1 MIRNVLIGNIL
12 LVICYFIAGQ
22 LTLTLSLPPSGATPL
37 WAPAGI
43 ALGAVL
49 IWGYRLLPG
58 VFLGDF
64 LVAVGLIGLD
74 DNTAIALCVI
84 IGGQAMFHAWL
95 GKYLLVKFKLWPTLL
110 VHEQDILKFFL
121 IAGAISSFFPAL
133 LSVVAD
139 LFLGVLNSDTWLDSL
154 LIWWV
159 GSALGIIVFTPI
171 TLILFAKPKLNWR
184 NRVGSVVVP
193 MLILFLVLLF
203 SLQYARK
210 TEESQVLNRFEA
222 NAEMTHILIKGELE
236 EHETLLRSMRAYFQN
251 NKQLSQKDFDHYI
264 AQFPDYRENI
274 YAVAWAEYLPNESRL
289 DYEQLHG
296 DIVELDSQGEVIRA
310 TQREGYFAIKYS
322 QVPVEY
328 VSILKDRVAVNNFD
342 MCFGVERDA
351 LCEYMLRTKASII
364 MPPILEALQAHPG
377 RRFVR
382 VLPIFSGDS
391 IVALAA
397 HMYTYEHLFGQLL
410 NSFDQKWLDLK
421 ITDITA
427 EPAKSLFNSAKNKKS
442 LEVFGYQDLLVNKVV
457 EIGRRQWQFSYR
469 PSPEFIGHYSSW
481 LFYWLITASFFV
493 LSLTGAFLLNIAGRE
508 QRIKQEVTDKTEKIS
523 KQSVLLEESERKFRR
538 LVEGVRDDYI
548 MYAHDVEGVF
558 TYVSPSIENILGYS
572 AEDFLAHYTTYL
584 PDSELNRLAQTFTD
598 RAIQGEIV
606 PSYEL
611 EIAHKNG
618 GMHTLRITEAPL
630 FDAQGK
636 VTGVEGISQDIT
648 ALKAD
653 RLKMEKLSLV
663 VTHSPNGVVITN
675 KEGMVEYVNPKF
687 TEITG
692 YSSDEIKGKWPSMV
706 SSGHTPASV
715 YKDLWD
721 TLLAGNEWRG
731 ELQNRKKNGELFWA
745 SEHICPMF
753 DEPGNITHFVAI
765 QEDVTE
771 SKRIREETNYQ
782 ASHDLLT
789 GLVNRREFEV
799 RLKRVVDSAKRERD
813 SHALCFLD
821 LDQFKVVNDTC
832 GHVAGDELLR
842 QVGSLMQE
850 NIRSR
855 DTLARLGGDEFAIL
869 MEHCGIVQANHAAE
883 HVIRALEDFRFHWE
897 EHTFTIGVSIGL
909 AIIDQHTKD
918 SQEILSQ
925 VDSACYAA
933 KDAGRNRIEV
943 HTENSERLKQRKGE
957 IKWSSEISDALDND
971 RFLLYVQPIV
981 PILNND
987 LDIGYEVL
995 LRLKMKDGT
1004 IVPPGAFLPAAER
1017 YNSATRIDR
1026 WVVHHTLQWLSCHAD
1041 QLHHVRSI
1049 AINLSGQSLGDEA
1062 VLDYIIQQ
1070 FESSDVPAEKIKF
1083 EITETAAIANLQD
1096 ATVFMKTLSK
1106 FGCQFALDDFG
1117 SGLSSFA
1124 YLKNLQVDVLKIDG
1138 MFVKDMLDDPI
1149 DYEMVKSINQI
1160 GHVMGLETIAEFV
1173 ENDQILEKLRE
1184 IGVDYVQGYHLGKP
1198 MPIAKILN
1206 KNNKN

>member
-22 LTLTLSLPPSGATPL
+22 FTLMLSLPPSGATPL
-37 WAPAGI
+37 WVPAGI

-74 DNTAIALCVI
+74 NHTAILLCVI

-110 VHEQDILKFFL
+110 IHDRDILKFFL
-121 IAGAISSFFPAL
+121 IAGVVASLFPAL
-133 LSVVAD
+133 LSVTAD
-139 LFLGVLNSDTWLDSL
+139 LLLGVLSADTWLDSL
-154 LIWWV
+154 LVWWI
-159 GSALGIIVFTPI
+159 GGGLGVVIFTPI

-184 NRVGSVVVP
+184 NRVGTVVVP
-193 MLILFLVLLF
+193 IMVLFLVLLF
-203 SLQYARK
+203 ILQYTRK
-210 TEESQVLNRFEA
+210 VEQQQQLNRFIA
-222 NAEMTHILIKGELE
+222 NVEITHTLIKGELE
-236 EHETLLRSMRAYFQN
+236 VHETLLRSMRAYFQN
-251 NKQLSQKDFDHYI
+251 KKQLSQQDFDRYI
-264 AQFPDYRENI
+264 AEFPDYQENI
-274 YAVAWAEYLPNESRL
+274 DAVAWIEYLPDNKRL
-289 DYEQLHG
+289 DYEQQHG
-296 DIVELDSQGEVIRA
+296 EVVELDNQGKIIRA
-310 TQREGYFAIKYS
+310 AKRAGYFVIKYS
-322 QVPVEY
+322 QVPKRY
-328 VSILKDRVAVNNFD
+328 VSALKAQASVNNFHL
-342 MCFGVERDA
+342 CFGAEREA
-351 LCEYMLRTKASII
+351 LCSYMLRTKSSII
-364 MPPILEALQAHPG
+364 MPPILEALQAKPG

-382 VLPIFSGDS
+382 LLPVFSGDS
-391 IVALAA
+391 IIALAG
-397 HMYTYEHLFGQLL
+397 HMYTYKHLFGQLL
-410 NSFDQKWLDLK
+410 NSFEQHLDLE

-427 EPAKSLFNSAKNKKS
+427 KPAKVLFTSVKNKKS
-442 LEVFGYQDLLVNKVV
+442 LEIYGHQDLVVNK
-457 EIGRRQWQFSYR
+457 ILPISSRQWQFSYR
-469 PSPEFIGHYSSW
+469 PTQGEDYQYSSW
-481 LFYWLITASFFV
+481 LLYWLITASFFA

-508 QRIKQEVTDKTEKIS
+508 QRIRQEVADKTEKIS
-523 KQSVLLEESERKFRR
+523 KQALSLKESERKFRR
-538 LVEGVRDDYI
+538 LVEGIRDDYI
-548 MYAHDVEGVF
+548 MYAHDIKGVF
-558 TYVSPSIENILGYS
+558 TYVGPSIENILGYTP
-572 AEDFLAHYTTYL
+572 EEFLVHYSTYL
-584 PDSELNRLAQTFTD
+584 PDTELNRLAQSYTE
-598 RAIQGEIV
+598 RSIQGERV
-606 PSYEL
+606 PPYEL
-611 EIAHKNG
+611 EIVHKKG
-618 GMHTLRITEAPL
+618 DIHTLRIIESPL

-636 VTGVEGISQDIT
+636 VIAVEGFAQDIT
-648 ALKAD
+648 LLKAA

-663 VTHSPNGVVITN
+663 VTHSPNGVVMTD
-675 KEGMVEYVNPKF
+675 KKGVVEYVNPKF

-692 YSSDEIKGKWPSMV
+692 YHAEEVLGKKLSII
-706 SSGHTPASV
+706 SSGHTEASV
-715 YKDLWD
+715 YQHLWD

-753 DEPGNITHFVAI
+753 DALGNITNFVAI
-765 QEDVTE
+765 QEDITE
-771 SKRIREETNYQ
+771 SKRIREEINYQ
-782 ASHDLLT
+782 ANHDLLT

-799 RLKRVVDSAKRERD
+799 RLARVVDSAKRERD

-842 QVGSLMQE
+842 QMGSLMQK
-850 NIRSR
+850 NIRAR

-869 MEHCGIVQANHAAE
+869 MEHCGLFQANQAAE
-883 HVIRALEDFRFHWE
+883 HVIHALENFRFHWE

-909 AIIDQHTKD
+909 AIIDQYTKD

-957 IKWSSEISDALDND
+957 IKWSSEINDALDNN

-981 PILNND
+981 PILNKE
-987 LDIGYEVL
+987 LKMGYEVL
-995 LRLKMKDGT
+995 LRLKMQDGK

-1017 YNSATRIDR
+1017 YNSAPRIDR

-1041 QLHHVRSI
+1041 QLHHVGSI

-1062 VLDYIIQQ
+1062 VLTYIMQQ

-1096 ATVFMKTLSK
+1096 ATVFINTLSK

-1124 YLKNLQVDVLKIDG
+1124 YLKNLSVDVLKIDG

-1149 DYEMVKSINQI
+1149 DSEMVKSINQI

-1173 ENDQILEKLRE
+1173 ENEQILDKLRD
-1184 IGVDYVQGYHLGKP
+1184 IGVDYAQGYHLGKP
-1198 MPIAKILN
+1198 IPIASLLN
-1206 KNNKN
+1206 SNNTN

>member
-1 MIRNVLIGNIL
+1 MIRNVLIGNVL
-12 LVICYFIAGQ
+12 LVICYFTAGQ
-22 LTLTLSLPPSGATPL
+22 FTLALSLPPSGATPL

-58 VFLGDF
+58 IFLADF
-64 LVAVGLIGLD
+64 LIAVGLIGLD
-74 DNTAIALCVI
+74 DKVAIVLCVV
-84 IGGQAMFHAWL
+84 IGGQAVFYAWL

-121 IAGAISSFFPAL
+121 IAGAISAFFPAL
-133 LSVVAD
+133 LSVAANV
-139 LFLGVLNSDTWLDSL
+139 LIGVLNADTWLESL
-154 LIWWV
+154 VIWWV
-159 GSALGIIVFTPI
+159 GGALGVVVFTPI

-184 NRVGSVVVP
+184 NRVASVVVP
-193 MLILFLVLLF
+193 MLMLFLVLLF

-210 TEESQVLNRFEA
+210 TEGSQALNRFKA
-222 NAEMTHILIKGELE
+222 NAEMMHIMIKAELE
-236 EHETLLRSMRAYFQN
+236 EHETLLRSMRVYFQDN
-251 NKQLSQKDFDHYI
+251 MQLNQKDFDHYI
-264 AQFPDYRENI
+264 AQFPDYQEDI
-274 YAVAWAEYLPNESRL
+274 YAVAWAEYVPNKNRL
-289 DYEQLHG
+289 DYERLHG

-310 TQREGYFAIKYS
+310 TQREGYFVIKYS

-328 VSILKDRVAVNNFD
+328 VSVLKEQGSVNNFD
-342 MCFGVERDA
+342 MCFGVERGA
-351 LCEYMLRTKASII
+351 LCEYMYRAKSSII
-364 MPPILEALQAHPG
+364 MPAILEELQAQSG
-377 RRFVR
+377 KRFVR
-382 VLPIFSGDS
+382 ILPVFSDDS

-397 HMYTYEHLFGQLL
+397 HMYTYDHLFGQFL
-410 NSFDQKWLDLK
+410 NTFDKQWLDLQ
-421 ITDITA
+421 ITDITGN
-427 EPAKSLFNSAKNKKS
+427 PTKLLFNSAKNQKQP
-442 LEVFGYQDLLVNKVV
+442 EVFGYQDLVVNKVIQV
-457 EIGRRQWQFSYR
+457 GERQWQFSYR
-469 PSPEFIGHYSSW
+469 PSSDFVGQYSSW
-481 LFYWLITASFFV
+481 LFYWLVTVSFFV
-493 LSLTGAFLLNIAGRE
+493 LSLTGAFLLNITGRE
-508 QRIKQEVTDKTEKIS
+508 QRIKQEVADKTDEIS
-523 KQSVLLEESERKFRR
+523 KQSKLLNESERKFRR

-548 MYAHDVEGVF
+548 MYTYDVAGVF
-558 TYVSPSIENILGYS
+558 TYVSPSIETILGYTPK
-572 AEDFLAHYTTYL
+572 EFLVHYTTYR
-584 PDSELNRLAQTFTD
+584 PDTELNHLAQAYTE
-598 RAIQGEIV
+598 RSIRGEIV
-606 PSYEL
+606 PPYEL
-611 EIAHKNG
+611 EVAHKNG
-618 GMHTLRITEAPL
+618 ELHTLRIIEAAL
-630 FDAQGK
+630 FNKKGK
-636 VTGVEGISQDIT
+636 VIAVEGISQDIT
-648 ALKAD
+648 LTKVA
-653 RLKMEKLSLV
+653 RLEMEKLSLV
-663 VTHSPNGVVITN
+663 VTHSPNGVLITN
-675 KEGMVEYVNPKF
+675 KEGVVEYVNPKF

-692 YSSDEIKGKWPSMV
+692 YSYDEIKGKWPSMV
-706 SSGHTPASV
+706 SSGHTPVSV
-715 YKDLWD
+715 YKDLWG

-745 SEHICPMF
+745 SEHICPIF
-753 DEPGNITHFVAI
+753 DELGNITHFVAI

-771 SKRIREETNYQ
+771 AKRIREETHYQ

-789 GLVNRREFEV
+789 GLVNRREFEA

-869 MEHCGIVQANHAAE
+869 MEHCGIVQAHQAAE
-883 HVIRALEDFRFHWE
+883 HVIRALEGFRFHWE

-981 PILNND
+981 PVLNKK
-987 LDIGYEVL
+987 LKIGYEVL
-995 LRLKMKDGT
+995 LRLKMQDGT
-1004 IVPPGAFLPAAER
+1004 IAPPGAFLPAAER

-1026 WVVHHTLQWLSCHAD
+1026 WVVQHTLQWLNCHVD
-1041 QLHHVRSI
+1041 QIQHIGSI
-1049 AINLSGQSLGDEA
+1049 AINLSGQSLGDEV
-1062 VLDYIIQQ
+1062 VLDYIIHQ

-1106 FGCQFALDDFG
+1106 FGCQFSLDDFG

-1173 ENDQILEKLRE
+1173 ENDQVLERLRE

-1198 MPIAKILN
+1198 MPIANILN
-1206 KNNKN
+1206 TNKN